1 MLYVFKLPTTPAEAH
16 LELDKLYHQAV
27 TVMAPDNRRRLG
39 QRRNKLNA
47 HYDQLQLLSN
57 GKANGD
63 NPDPEWVVVAER
75 VGKDKLVL
83 SSVKD
88 LMQTE
93 GIQLY

>member
-16 LELDKLYHQAV
+16 VELDQLYSQAV
-27 TVMAPDNRRRLG
+27 EVMMPANRRRLG

-47 HYDQLQLLSN
+47 HYDQIQLLAN
-57 GKANGD
+57 GKANAD
-63 NPDPEWVVVAER
+63 NPDPEWQAVAER

-88 LMQTE
+88 LMQIE